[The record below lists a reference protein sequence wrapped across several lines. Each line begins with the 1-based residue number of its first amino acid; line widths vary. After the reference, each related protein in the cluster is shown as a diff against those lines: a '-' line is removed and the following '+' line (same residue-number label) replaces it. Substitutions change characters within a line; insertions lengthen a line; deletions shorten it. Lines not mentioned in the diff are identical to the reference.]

1 MGILLVVGK
10 FYFQNNDKVGEKKK
24 TDFLATIPNKW

>member
-10 FYFQNNDKVGEKKK
+10 FYFQNNDKVGGKK